1 MRKFGM
7 LIALATLTTGVVA
20 CGHETHTIVRRQ
32 TVQTETVPAPAV
44 RRETVR
50 TETVPGDPVVTEQRT
65 IIQTEPA
72 QPQQRV
78 YEQRRTT
85 IEER

>member
-1 MRKFGM
+1 MA
-7 LIALATLTTGVVA
+7 IAVTTLVAGAAA
-20 CGHETHTIVRRQ
+20 CGHETHTVRRE
-32 TVQTETVPAPAV
+32 TVTTQTVPAPVV

-50 TETVPGDPVVTEQRT
+50 TETVPADPVVTEQKT

-72 QPQQRV
+72 PPQQRV
-78 YEQRRTT
+78 YEQHRTT

>member
-7 LIALATLTTGVVA
+7 LIALTSLAAGVAA
-20 CGHETHTIVRRQ
+20 CGHET
-32 TVQTETVPAPAV
+32 TVV
-44 RRETVR
+44 RRETVQTQTVPAPVVR
-50 TETVPGDPVVTEQRT
+50 RETTRVETVPADPVVTEQRT

-78 YEQRRTT
+78 YEKRTT
-85 IEER
+85 TVEHE